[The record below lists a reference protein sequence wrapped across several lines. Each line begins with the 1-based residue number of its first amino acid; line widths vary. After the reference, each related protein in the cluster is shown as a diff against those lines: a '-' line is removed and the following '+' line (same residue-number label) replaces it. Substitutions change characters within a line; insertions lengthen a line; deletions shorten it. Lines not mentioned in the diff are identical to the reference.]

1 LKTKKRKAV
10 IGLIGGM
17 GSGKSLV
24 AATLAERGA
33 RVISGD
39 RLGHEALQQPEIRSQ
54 LSQRWRTE
62 ILDEKGNIDRRR
74 IAAIVVADSEERRA
88 LEGLVHPWIERRLAE
103 EVAAAEADPAV
114 VLIVLDAAIMLEA
127 GWNKLC
133 DRLVYVDAPRDVRLR
148 RLAEQRGWSAKEV
161 EAREKVQM
169 PLAEKANRADDF
181 VDNSGTPGQLAQ
193 QVDQLLRQWANGNL
207 EC

>member
-1 LKTKKRKAV
+1 MSKYTTKYLAELEGGTLFAG
-10 IGLIGGM
+10 IDLGLD
-17 GSGKSLV
+17 SLV
-24 AATLAERGA
+24 
-33 RVISGD
+33 
-39 RLGHEALQQPEIRSQ
+39 
-54 LSQRWRTE
+54 
-62 ILDEKGNIDRRR
+62 
-74 IAAIVVADSEERRA
+74 VV
-88 LEGLVHPWIERRLAE
+88 
-103 EVAAAEADPAV
+103 
-114 VLIVLDAAIMLEA
+114 VLDAAIMLEA

-148 RLAEQRGWSAKEV
+148 RLAQQRGWSAKEV

-207 EC
+207 ES